1 MFPGGGSPP
10 RGPRLVGRLA
20 TEVAVTV
27 SGLDETMGQIVHAR
41 TSYVAEEIRFDHR
54 YVDIFGVT
62 DDGRR
67 AIDYARFHD
76 TEPV

>member
-1 MFPGGGSPP
+1 ME
-10 RGPRLVGRLA
+10 RDEIELL
-20 TEVAVTV
+20 VTV
-27 SGLDETMGQIVHAR
+27 SGLEETMGQIVHAR
-41 TSYVAEEIRFDHR
+41 ASYIASEIRFDHR

-62 DDGRR
+62 ADGRR